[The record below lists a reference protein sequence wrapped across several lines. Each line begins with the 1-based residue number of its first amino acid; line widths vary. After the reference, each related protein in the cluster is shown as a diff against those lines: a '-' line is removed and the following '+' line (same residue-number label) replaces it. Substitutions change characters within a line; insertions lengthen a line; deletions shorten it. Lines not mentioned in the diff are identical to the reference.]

1 MPELYD
7 RAKLGAWIQANHP
20 AAYVPGGPIKLR
32 AVKGEQ
38 GELLAEITDWPEEL
52 GAPPTPEQVAAYT
65 PSPVPAVTAALAAR
79 ERQAAEAITSLKA
92 TAAVALVMGGMSEP
106 EAYVAGSALVVE
118 HSAQIQ
124 AFILAGGNPV
134 AAQAL
139 LDAITAN
146 PPAWWSEPMEAIFAA
161 GLGI

>member
-1 MPELYD
+1 MELYD

-20 AAYVPGGPIKLR
+20 SAYIPGGPIQLR
-32 AVKGEQ
+32 AAKGEG
-38 GELLAEITDWPEEL
+38 GELLAEIVAWPDEL
-52 GAPPTPEQVAAYT
+52 GEPPTTEQVAAYT

-79 ERQAAEAITSLKA
+79 EKQAAEAITALKA
-92 TAAVALVMGGMSEP
+92 TAAVALVVGGMSESD
-106 EAYVAGSALVVE
+106 AYVAGSALVVA

-139 LDAITAN
+139 LDAITAS
-146 PPAWWSEPMEAIFAA
+146 PPAWWSEPMEALFSA
-161 GLGI
+161 GLGL

>member
-1 MPELYD
+1 VEYSE
-7 RAKLGAWIQANHP
+7 KLGAYLAANYPNSPAEARSNGAKYWIEEWPQSDGP
-20 AAYVPGGPIKLR
+20 A
-32 AVKGEQ
+32 
-38 GELLAEITDWPEEL
+38 
-52 GAPPTPEQVAAYT
+52 PTPEQVAAWQ
-65 PSPVPAVTAALAAR
+65 PSPVAAVTAALAAR

-92 TAAVALVMGGMSEP
+92 TAAVALVVNGMSEP

-139 LDAITAN
+139 FDAITAS
-146 PPAWWSEPMEAIFAA
+146 PPAWWSEPMEALFSA
-161 GLGI
+161 GLGL